1 MNIALWAVQIILA
14 LAFLAA
20 GVMKAT
26 QPLEK
31 LAENMGWVNDFSPAF
46 VRFIGVAEVL
56 GAIGLVAPLALG
68 IAPVL
73 TPVAAIALAVT
84 MVGAVVVHARRKENA
99 MLVPNL
105 VLLAACVFVAVGR
118 LAA

>member
-14 LAFLAA
+14 LVFLAA

-26 QPLEK
+26 QPVAK
-31 LAENMGWVNDFSPAF
+31 LAQSMGWVNDFSPVF
-46 VRFIGVAEVL
+46 VRVLGVAEVL

-84 MVGAVVVHARRKENA
+84 MVGAVVVHVRRKESA
-99 MLVPNL
+99 VIATNL
-105 VLLAACVFVAVGR
+105 VLLAACVFVSVGR

>member
-1 MNIALWAVQIILA
+1 MNIALWIVQIILA

-31 LAENMGWVNDFSPAF
+31 LAQNMGWVNDFSPAF

-56 GAIGLVAPLALG
+56 GAIGLVAPLALD

-73 TPVAAIALAVT
+73 TPVAATALAVT
-84 MVGAVVVHARRKENA
+84 MVGAAVVHARRKESP
-99 MLVPNL
+99 MIMPNL
-105 VLLAACVFVAVGR
+105 VLAAACAFVAVGR
-118 LAA
+118 FAA